1 MVKLVPVKKISQ
13 LKLNKE
19 KTAAEE
25 LEFLTW
31 IIFHALRFGHY
42 LIIQF
47 LGFMGE

>member
-31 IIFHALRFGHY
+31 IIFPRAPFWTLPHHTIFGIH
-42 LIIQF
+42 
-47 LGFMGE
+47 G